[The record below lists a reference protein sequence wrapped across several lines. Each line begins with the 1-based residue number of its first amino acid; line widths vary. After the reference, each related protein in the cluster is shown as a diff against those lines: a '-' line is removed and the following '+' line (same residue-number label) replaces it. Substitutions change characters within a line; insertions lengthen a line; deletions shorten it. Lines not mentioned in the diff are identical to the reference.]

1 VGDSGRTRGGRGG
14 VPATAVRWARLV
26 FVDVFGGAH
35 AVLVPADRLDH
46 AFGHGSVIDGSAL
59 EGRSRHIEVDMLL
72 MPDPASVVEW
82 GDGDLRVACSVVH
95 PDGTPWPADPRT
107 ALAGIVGSAGEVA
120 EGYEVAAEL
129 EFYLLD
135 ADGVPV
141 DHAGYFAEITSP
153 GSEVT
158 TRAAERLGRYGIEVV
173 NVHAEAGAG
182 QYELDLG
189 PLAPVAAADSLVLAK
204 AVLREVAGD
213 AGLVATFMPR
223 PLPDEPGSGLH
234 LHQHLG
240 RRGWDDHGR
249 LDAFGQ
255 AVVAGQLA
263 HARGLAALAAPNVN
277 SYKRL
282 HAGPE
287 APGPVV
293 WGRSN
298 RASVIRV
305 AASVQQRAS
314 VEFRLAD
321 PAANPYL
328 LIGGLLACAAHG
340 VEEGMEPGPSFE
352 EDGGGYDPVTA
363 QSVAVRLLPRHLDDA
378 LDALLADDV
387 LVDAFD
393 GRLLSRLVDGRRA
406 EAEAYRSQ
414 VTAWEVDRYLSD
426 A

>member
-1 VGDSGRTRGGRGG
+1 VST
-14 VPATAVRWARLV
+14 PVRPWARLV

-35 AVLVPADRLDH
+35 AVLVPADRLD
-46 AFGHGSVIDGSAL
+46 AAVEHGCTFDGSAL

-72 MPDPASVVEW
+72 KPDPATTVELP
-82 GDGDLRVACSVVH
+82 DGDVRVVCSVVG
-95 PDGTPWPADPRT
+95 PDGSPWPADPRT
-107 ALAGIVGSAGEVA
+107 ALARIAEAAGSLVD
-120 EGYEVAAEL
+120 GYEVATEL

-135 ADGVPV
+135 QAGHPV
-141 DHAGYFAEITSP
+141 DHAGYFAEIVSP

-158 TRAAERLGRYGIEVV
+158 LVAAARLAGFGVEVV

-182 QYELDLG
+182 QYELDLAAM
-189 PLAPVAAADSLVLAK
+189 APVTAADSIVLAK
-204 AVLREVAGD
+204 AVLREVAGER
-213 AGLVATFMPR
+213 GLIATFMPR
-223 PLPDEPGSGLH
+223 PLLDEPGSGLH
-234 LHQHLG
+234 LHQHFAD
-240 RRGWDDHGR
+240 RGWDERGR
-249 LDAFGQ
+249 LDALGR

-263 HARGLAALAAPNVN
+263 HTAGLCALAAPNVN

-287 APGPVV
+287 APGLVV
-293 WGRSN
+293 WGRTN

-305 AASVQQRAS
+305 ASSVEQRAS
-314 VEFRLAD
+314 IEFRLGD

-328 LIGGLLACAAHG
+328 LIGGLIAAAADG
-340 VEEGMEPGPSFE
+340 VESGVDPGPSSE
-352 EDGGGYDPVTA
+352 EDGGSYDPVTA
-363 QSVAVRLLPRHLDDA
+363 ETVSVKPLPRHLDDA

-406 EAEAYRSQ
+406 ESEAYRSQ
-414 VTAWEVDRYLSD
+414 VTPWETARYLQD

>member
-1 VGDSGRTRGGRGG
+1 MRTSPG
-14 VPATAVRWARLV
+14 RWARLV

-35 AVLVPADRLDH
+35 AVLVPAARLDH
-46 AFGHGSVIDGSAL
+46 AVAHGAIFDGSAL

-72 MPDPASVVEW
+72 MPDPASVVDLGE
-82 GDGDLRVACSVVH
+82 GDVRVACSVVH

-107 ALAGIVGSAGEVA
+107 ALSTILAAVGSLAD
-120 EGYEVAAEL
+120 GYEVSAEL

-135 ADGVPV
+135 AAGRPV
-141 DHAGYFAEITSP
+141 DHAGYFAEIVSP

-158 TRAAERLGRYGIEVV
+158 TTAAQRLGRCGIEVV

-189 PLAPVAAADSLVLAK
+189 PLAPLAAADGLVLAK

-234 LHQHLG
+234 LHQHFG
-240 RRGWDDHGR
+240 RQHVGHQDPGAGGDPRRH
-249 LDAFGQ
+249 LDAFGR
-255 AVVAGQLA
+255 AVVGGQLA

-293 WGRSN
+293 WGWAN

-305 AASVQQRAS
+305 GASVQQEPS
-314 VEFRLAD
+314 IEFRLAD

-328 LIGGLLACAAHG
+328 LMGALLATAAHG
-340 VEEGMEPGPSFE
+340 VDDDLDPGPSFE
-352 EDGGGYDPVTA
+352 EDGGGYDAANAAT
-363 QSVAVRLLPRHLDDA
+363 VAVQLLPRHLDDA

-393 GRLLSRLVDGRRA
+393 GGLLSRLVDGRRA

-414 VTAWEVDRYLSD
+414 VTPWEVARYLSD
-426 A
+426 S